1 MTNGRGKEMYDYLKA
16 PLGVN
21 LSQDENI
28 DDLAQNQ
35 RIFYQKDNDD
45 SVDSWSDAIDD
56 SADYKRDLVK
66 YLSEGVRTFI
76 ETFFPCGVTDTC
88 DNQKETP
95 SL

>member
-1 MTNGRGKEMYDYLKA
+1 MTNGQSREMYDYLKA

-21 LSQDENI
+21 LSQDDNI
-28 DDLAQNQ
+28 DDLARNQ
-35 RIFYQKDNDD
+35 RIFYEKDNDD

-76 ETFFPCGVTDTC
+76 ETFFSCGVTDTC
-88 DNQKETP
+88 DNQK
-95 SL
+95 